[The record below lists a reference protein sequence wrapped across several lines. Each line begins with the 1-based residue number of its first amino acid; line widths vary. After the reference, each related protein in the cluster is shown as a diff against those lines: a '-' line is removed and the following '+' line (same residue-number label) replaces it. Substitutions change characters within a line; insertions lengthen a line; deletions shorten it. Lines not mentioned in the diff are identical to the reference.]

1 MSNTGMVDEEL
12 LLFIKKVALK
22 NAIEHEGKAKVD
34 RVVAK
39 VIASRG
45 DIKPK
50 IKEYIPTI
58 AKIVDEVNSLNINEQ
73 KSMLEDIAPE
83 MLEKTKVEQKEYRL
97 PPLPNATHGNV
108 VTRFPPE
115 PNGYPHIG
123 HAKAVIIDEEYA
135 RMYDGKFIL
144 RFDDTNPA
152 KERLE
157 YYDAIME
164 GLEWLNVK
172 PDIIKNTSD
181 DIEILYRYAKM
192 LIEVMGAYVCTCK
205 PEVIKRNRALG
216 RECECRS
223 LSKDAHLERW
233 AKMFNEYRQNEA
245 ILRFMGDMSSSN
257 TVMRDPTLFR
267 IIEHEHPL
275 KGYKYRVWPTYDFAS
290 CIEDSID
297 GVTHA
302 MRSKEYELRNELY
315 YAILDRLGLRK
326 PLVLEFSRLEF
337 EGMPVSKRKIRP
349 LIDKG
354 LVHGWDDPRLPTL
367 KALRRRGITPQAI
380 REFVLSLGFTR
391 ADTKPPFEALE
402 AINRKIIDP
411 IAIRLNAVMQD
422 DCMLLKVNGLGENKV
437 SIRNHPTNTAL
448 GVREV
453 NISNE
458 FYIPKSDV
466 LNAIGKELRLI
477 DLCNVRIEYI
487 VDDDGREDNRYAI
500 ASFSGFELKSNIP
513 KVQWVSRIDARSV
526 KILVPKQLYIDDK
539 FNPDSLAE
547 VNAYIESYVDNLTVG
562 TMVQLI
568 RLGFYRLD
576 SKGVFIMAHK

>member
-1 MSNTGMVDEEL
+1 MVDEEL

-34 RVVAK
+34 KVVAK
-39 VIASRG
+39 VIALRG

-58 AKIVDEVNSLNINEQ
+58 AKIVDEVNSLNLNEQ
-73 KSMLEDIAPE
+73 KSILEDIAPE

-97 PPLPNATHGNV
+97 PPLPDATHGNV

-181 DIEILYRYAKM
+181 DIEILYRYARM

-205 PEVIKRNRALG
+205 PEVIKRNRALAV
-216 RECECRS
+216 ECECRS

-380 REFVLSLGFTR
+380 REFILSLGFTR

-411 IAIRLNAVMQD
+411 IAVRLNAVIQD
-422 DCMLLKVNGLGENKV
+422 DCILLKVNDLRESKV
-437 SIRNHPTNTAL
+437 SIRNHPTNKAL

-453 NISNE
+453 KISNE

-466 LNAIGKELRLI
+466 LNAVGKELRLI

-487 VDDDGREDNRYAI
+487 VDDERDDNRYAI

-526 KILVPKQLYIDDK
+526 KILVPRQLYIDDK
-539 FNPDSLAE
+539 FNPDSLTE
-547 VNAYIESYVDNLTVG
+547 VNAYVESYVDNLTVG
-562 TMVQLI
+562 TMVQFV

-576 SKGVFIMAHK
+576 SKGVFIMTHK